1 MAGWMIIELK
11 GLRFFAEH
19 GMYAE
24 EKKVG
29 NEFEVDVSLT
39 CKAPKQTVTAIH
51 ETINYV
57 EVYRIVEEELTEHKL
72 LLETCAMNICNKLH
86 AEFPQIRRMAVSIK
100 KINPPITNFTG
111 FVGVSFTKD
120 FKQKL

>member
-1 MAGWMIIELK
+1 MAGWMTIELK

-29 NEFEVDVSLT
+29 NEFEVDVSVVYKT
-39 CKAPKQTVTAIH
+39 PKKTITSIEETV
-51 ETINYV
+51 NYV
-57 EVYRIVEEELTEHKL
+57 EIYRIIEDEFKERKL
-72 LLETCAMNICNKLH
+72 LLETCAMLICEKVQQVFPEIKNIS
-86 AEFPQIRRMAVSIK
+86 ISIK

-111 FVGVSFTKD
+111 YVGVRFSKD
-120 FKQKL
+120 FK